1 MQVRLSNCES
11 PLDFENVSIS
21 VVWLSNYNWP
31 SCLYMLTKNFKMG
44 MKHFTIALHGDIKL
58 KYWKQ
63 TGVYLQPVRRFSEMS
78 FDIPQEK
85 KWFL

>member
-1 MQVRLSNCES
+1 
-11 PLDFENVSIS
+11 
-21 VVWLSNYNWP
+21 
-31 SCLYMLTKNFKMG
+31 MLTKNFKMG

-63 TGVYLQPVRRFSEMS
+63 TGVYLHPVRRFSEMS

-85 KWFL
+85 K